1 MRTKRRPTARR
12 TRRTPSATARFLHD
26 RYIGDDPRQQ
36 AVYEAHLGN
45 AAIARQIY
53 DLRMKAGLT
62 QRALAQRVGTTA
74 SVICRLEDA
83 DYDVHSLALLRRVAA
98 ALGRRVEVR
107 LAAAGRK
114 LG

>member
-53 DLRMKAGLT
+53 DLRMKAGGTRCNVATDRQPPSFRGDFRTTGGECDQPPEMGDRIVTVSLSRSNVGVS
-62 QRALAQRVGTTA
+62 QRT
-74 SVICRLEDA
+74 
-83 DYDVHSLALLRRVAA
+83 
-98 ALGRRVEVR
+98 
-107 LAAAGRK
+107 
-114 LG
+114 